1 MPDIFCKSQLG
12 KLEESA
18 QVEGR
23 KSYATQDT
31 YEGYLK
37 KWILPRWRSYR
48 LGDVKTV
55 QVEQWLHSLPLAQGS
70 RAKIR
75 NIMSALYSHA
85 IRWEWIKYNP
95 ITAVRQSTK
104 RSKVPIVL
112 TIEQIQALLPH
123 LGEPCHTAV
132 LLDVATG
139 LRVGE
144 LLGLKWADIDFE
156 KLEINVTRSVVKQ
169 RVGPCKTEA
178 SQKPIPLDAELAEH
192 LWSRRLTT
200 RYNQP
205 EDWIFASPHRRGM
218 QPYWPGALFRVQL
231 KPALEAAGIRG
242 SVGWHT
248 LRHIFGTLMKANG
261 EDIKTIQELLRHSN
275 YKVTA
280 DVYTQAMTKAKREA
294 QSRGVRMILP
304 DKAAKKVG

>member
-1 MPDIFCKSQLG
+1 MGLQVVRNSDRRHQEIPQGSGRLGGGLQDRGGRSASGRQPSTGHQRTNPSSATAGNQLRNAG
-12 KLEESA
+12 PALSRTRDARHLLQEPVGQA
-18 QVEGR
+18 GGIRQVEGR

-48 LGDVKTV
+48 LGNLKTV

-85 IRWEWIKYNP
+85 IRWEWITYNP

-139 LRVGE
+139 VRVGE

-178 SQKPIPLDAELAEH
+178 SQK
-192 LWSRRLTT
+192 
-200 RYNQP
+200 
-205 EDWIFASPHRRGM
+205 
-218 QPYWPGALFRVQL
+218 
-231 KPALEAAGIRG
+231 
-242 SVGWHT
+242 
-248 LRHIFGTLMKANG
+248 
-261 EDIKTIQELLRHSN
+261 
-275 YKVTA
+275 
-280 DVYTQAMTKAKREA
+280 
-294 QSRGVRMILP
+294 
-304 DKAAKKVG
+304 

>member
-1 MPDIFCKSQLG
+1 MPDIFCKNQPG
-12 KLEESA
+12 KREESSGSE
-18 QVEGR
+18 VR

-55 QVEQWLHSLPLAQGS
+55 QVEQWLHSVPLAQGS

-85 IRWEWIKYNP
+85 IRWEWTKHNQ
-95 ITAVRQSTK
+95 ITAVRQSAK
-104 RSKVPIVL
+104 RSKVPTIL
-112 TIEQIQALLPH
+112 TIAQIQALLPH
-123 LGEPCHTAV
+123 LEEPCRTAV

-144 LLGLKWADIDFE
+144 LLGLKWADADFE

-169 RVGPCKTEA
+169 KIGPCKTEA
-178 SQKPIPLDAELAEH
+178 SQKPIPLDAELAEQ
-192 LWSRRLTT
+192 LWNWRHKA

-205 EDWIFASPHRRGM
+205 EDWIFPSPHRRGR

-231 KPALEAAGIRG
+231 KR
-242 SVGWHT
+242 S
-248 LRHIFGTLMKANG
+248 
-261 EDIKTIQELLRHSN
+261 
-275 YKVTA
+275 
-280 DVYTQAMTKAKREA
+280 KRPE
-294 QSRGVRMILP
+294 SRGVS
-304 DKAAKKVG
+304 VGTRSGIPSEHS